1 MMKQALIFL
10 LALQLAAYGCAPEKR
25 DLPGA
30 EDGDELDAVEGD
42 GEDQVDADG
51 EGEPDGEVEPD
62 GEGDP
67 DADAD
72 EDVEEDEIGPVCGN
86 SAIEEGEECDDGRN
100 GDPDDGCTD
109 ACLYSCHA
117 SSECMDA
124 DVCNGDETCGP
135 STHRCEAGTP
145 REDGF
150 VCAPGDPRM
159 ICLSQICV
167 ESACGDGF
175 VDTGNGEDCE
185 PPAAGS
191 CNAECKLTCTGDT
204 DCPDDLNVCNGNEY
218 CNLGTNLCDR
228 RDPLSDGTSC
238 GTSPRMICLAQS
250 CQASRC
256 GDGYVDAGQ
265 DPAEECEDGN
275 IVTDDGCEPD
285 TCRYSCHA
293 DPDCDDG
300 HDCTDDHCDSTTT
313 HACQASTVSGTATVC
328 RVGAGTCD
336 SPETCDGTNQDCPA
350 DAFLPSTT
358 ECRPAAGQCDVAES
372 CTGTSADCPVNA
384 FRPVGYTCDDANPY
398 THDDVCTASGLCI
411 GTPSGLT
418 GVVSVS
424 VGNYHTCAHMS
435 TNGAKCWGR
444 NSGGQL
450 GDWTTTDRSVPDDV
464 WGGIVGVI
472 DISAGGYHSCALM
485 DTGGVMCWGSNSYGQ
500 IGDGTTTG
508 RLTPVDVSGLTSGV
522 MAVSAGGSHTCAL
535 TTSGGVKCWG
545 QNDNGQLGDGTTT
558 QQTTPVDVSGLTS
571 GVTAISAGGTHTC
584 ALMTGGG
591 VKCWGYNNQG
601 QLGDGTYAR
610 SSIPVDVS
618 GLTSGVSAV
627 SLGYYYTC
635 ALTTGGGVKCW
646 GDNSVGQLGD
656 GTNTDRNTP
665 VDVTGLA
672 SGVTKVSAGGGHACV
687 VTSGGGVKCWGD
699 NTYGELGDRTTVQRT
714 SPVDVVSLSSGVA
727 DLDAGGYAYYSS
739 TGTNGGHTCALLAA
753 GSLECWGR
761 NDSGQLG
768 DATTI
773 TRTAPVDVTGLAV
786 GMSDVS
792 VGGNHACALT
802 TGGGVKCQGWNE
814 YGQLGDGSVLI
825 PSAAVDV
832 TGLASG
838 VASISIGMNHSC
850 AVTTAGGAQC
860 WGYNNYGQIG
870 NGTTTNRTA
879 PTDVFGLT
887 TGVLQVSA
895 GGSHTCAVTTTGGA
909 KCWGYNVNGQLGD
922 GTTMNRITARDVV
935 GLTSGVVA
943 VEAGASH
950 TCALLDT
957 GGVKCWG
964 NNSNYQL
971 GDGTN
976 TNASSPVDVSGLTS
990 GVAAIS
996 AGGSHTCALMDT
1008 GGLKCWGNNGNG
1020 QVGDGSY
1027 VMYRATPVDV
1037 SGLTSGVAAVSAGG
1051 SHTCALLTVGA
1062 ARCWGINTYGQVG
1075 NGGSMDS
1082 HSPAIVTGLSAD
1094 VAAVSAGFV
1103 SSCAVMAVGNVKC
1116 WGYDRYGQTT
1126 GFFNGYP
1133 HPVVSL

>member
-1 MMKQALIFL
+1 MMKQAPIFL
-10 LALQLAAYGCAPEKR
+10 LALSLAAHGCAPEKR
-25 DLPGA
+25 ALPLP
-30 EDGDELDAVEGD
+30 DGEEDAVEDD
-42 GEDQVDADG
+42 GEDQADADG
-51 EGEPDGEVEPD
+51 DGEPDGEVEPD

-67 DADAD
+67 DADAE

-86 SAIEEGEECDDGRN
+86 GDIEEGEECDDGRN

-109 ACLYSCHA
+109 ACLYSCHE
-117 SSECMDA
+117 SSECMDT
-124 DVCNGDETCGP
+124 DVCNGDETCGS

-150 VCAPGDPRM
+150 VCSPGDPRM
-159 ICLSQICV
+159 ICLSEICV
-167 ESACGDGF
+167 ESTCGDGF
-175 VDTGNGEDCE
+175 VDTGSGEDCE
-185 PPAAGS
+185 PPVSGS

-204 DCPDDLNVCNGNEY
+204 DCPDDLNVCNGTEY

-228 RDPLSDGTSC
+228 RDPLPDGTEC
-238 GTSPRMICLAQS
+238 GTSPRMICLSQS

-256 GDGYVDAGQ
+256 GDGYVDMGQ

-275 IVTDDGCEPD
+275 AVADDGCEPD

-300 HDCTDDHCDSTTT
+300 HACTDDHCDSTAT
-313 HACQASTVSGTATVC
+313 HACAPSTISGTDVLC
-328 RVGAGTCD
+328 RAGAGACD
-336 SPETCDGTNQDCPA
+336 SPESCDGTGQDCPA
-350 DAFLPSTT
+350 DTFLPSAT

-372 CTGTSADCPVNA
+372 CTGTAAACPVNA
-384 FRPVGYTCDDANPY
+384 FRPVGYTCDDGNPY
-398 THDDVCTASGLCI
+398 THDDACNASGLCI
-411 GTPSGLT
+411 GIPSGLT

-424 VGNYHTCAHMS
+424 AGNYHTCAHMS
-435 TNGAKCWGR
+435 TNGAKCWGE
-444 NSGGQL
+444 NSSGQL
-450 GDWTTTDRSVPDDV
+450 GDWTTNDRSVPDDV

-472 DISAGGYHSCALM
+472 DISSGGYHTCALM
-485 DTGGVMCWGSNSYGQ
+485 DTGGVMCWGSNNYGQ

-522 MAVSAGGSHTCAL
+522 MAVSAGGTHTCAL
-535 TTSGGVKCWG
+535 TTAGGVKCWG
-545 QNDNGQLGDGTTT
+545 HNSQGQLGDGTTT
-558 QQTTPVDVSGLTS
+558 RRLTPVDV
-571 GVTAISAGGTHTC
+571 
-584 ALMTGGG
+584 M
-591 VKCWGYNNQG
+591 
-601 QLGDGTYAR
+601 
-610 SSIPVDVS
+610 

-635 ALTTGGGVKCW
+635 ALTTGGGAKCW
-646 GDNSVGQLGD
+646 GDNGVGQIGD
-656 GTNTDRNTP
+656 GTNTDRNSP
-665 VDVTGLA
+665 VDVTGLT
-672 SGVTKVSAGGGHACV
+672 SGVAKVSAGGGHACV
-687 VTSGGGVKCWGD
+687 ITSAGGVKCWGD
-699 NTYGELGDRTTVQRT
+699 NSYGELGDRTTVQRT
-714 SPVDVVSLSSGVA
+714 SPVDVVNLSSGVA
-727 DLDAGGYAYYSS
+727 DIDAGGYAYYLS

-773 TRTAPVDVTGLAV
+773 TRPVPVDVTGLAV

-802 TGGGVKCQGWNE
+802 SGGGVKCQGLNE

-832 TGLASG
+832 SGLASG
-838 VASISIGMNHSC
+838 VASISIGTSHSC
-850 AVTTAGGAQC
+850 AVTAAGGAQC

-870 NGTTTNRTA
+870 NGATTNRTT
-879 PTDVFGLT
+879 PTDVYGLT
-887 TGVLQVSA
+887 TGVRQISA
-895 GGSHTCAVTTTGGA
+895 GGSHTCAVTTAGGA

-922 GTTMNRITARDVV
+922 GTTMNRITPRDVL

-943 VEAGASH
+943 VEAGSSH

-964 NNSNYQL
+964 NNGNYQL

-976 TNASSPVDVSGLTS
+976 TNSSTPVDVSGLTS
-990 GVAAIS
+990 GVAAVS
-996 AGGSHTCALMDT
+996 VGGSHTCALLDT

-1051 SHTCALLTVGA
+1051 SHTCALLTTGA
-1062 ARCWGINTYGQVG
+1062 ARCWGSNTYGQVG

-1082 HSPAIVTGLSAD
+1082 HSPASVTGLSAD
-1094 VAAVSAGFV
+1094 VAAVGAGSV
-1103 SSCAVMAVGNVKC
+1103 GSCAVMAVGNVKC
-1116 WGYDRYGQTT
+1116 WGHDRYGQTS